1 MRPAIEPAISWFLV
15 GFLNHW
21 NSKYAS
27 FNSSNSANI
36 PSLRTHREDTIGQG
50 GQKSQTCRA
59 RELPSHP
66 PPDTHSTNL
75 VSRVKGLGELW
86 VPRCHHF
93 RCHHFRSLKANKGN
107 QVNSSCALGPHGANH
122 KANLH
127 NGQRPKQEGA
137 ALGGKIDSPSQRK
150 GERNTNTAQQRP
162 GTQVFFVVS
171 ISQGK
176 TPQQSATH

>member
-1 MRPAIEPAISWFLV
+1 MEVPRLGTKWELQLPVETTATKYRMQAVSATNTIAHKNAGYLRHRVRQGIEPAISWFLV

-27 FNSSNSANI
+27 FNSSNSVNI

-86 VPRCHHF
+86 VPP
-93 RCHHFRSLKANKGN
+93 L
-107 QVNSSCALGPHGANH
+107 QVPQ
-122 KANLH
+122 
-127 NGQRPKQEGA
+127 GQ
-137 ALGGKIDSPSQRK
+137 
-150 GERNTNTAQQRP
+150 
-162 GTQVFFVVS
+162 
-171 ISQGK
+171 
-176 TPQQSATH
+176 

>member
-1 MRPAIEPAISWFLV
+1 MEVPRLVTKWELQLPVETTATKYRMQAVSATNTIAHKNAGYLRHRVRQGIEPAISWFLV

-36 PSLRTHREDTIGQG
+36 PSLWTHREDTIGQG

-86 VPRCHHF
+86 VPP
-93 RCHHFRSLKANKGN
+93 L
-107 QVNSSCALGPHGANH
+107 QVPQ
-122 KANLH
+122 
-127 NGQRPKQEGA
+127 GQ
-137 ALGGKIDSPSQRK
+137 
-150 GERNTNTAQQRP
+150 
-162 GTQVFFVVS
+162 
-171 ISQGK
+171 
-176 TPQQSATH
+176 

>member
-1 MRPAIEPAISWFLV
+1 MEVPRLGTKWELQLPVETTATKYRMQAESATNTIAHKNAGYSRHRVRQGIEPAISWFLV

-75 VSRVKGLGELW
+75 VSRVK
-86 VPRCHHF
+86 VPP
-93 RCHHFRSLKANKGN
+93 L
-107 QVNSSCALGPHGANH
+107 QVPPLQVPQ
-122 KANLH
+122 
-127 NGQRPKQEGA
+127 GQ
-137 ALGGKIDSPSQRK
+137 
-150 GERNTNTAQQRP
+150 
-162 GTQVFFVVS
+162 
-171 ISQGK
+171 
-176 TPQQSATH
+176 

>member
-1 MRPAIEPAISWFLV
+1 MEVPRLGTKWELQLPVETTATKYRMQAVSATNTIAHKNAGYLRHRVRQGIEPAISWFLV

-86 VPRCHHF
+86 VPP
-93 RCHHFRSLKANKGN
+93 L
-107 QVNSSCALGPHGANH
+107 QVPQ
-122 KANLH
+122 
-127 NGQRPKQEGA
+127 GQ
-137 ALGGKIDSPSQRK
+137 
-150 GERNTNTAQQRP
+150 
-162 GTQVFFVVS
+162 
-171 ISQGK
+171 
-176 TPQQSATH
+176 